1 MTPHAARARFN
12 YAAGR
17 LLLPSVVVVLVLS
30 LWLRGHQ
37 RTVSGPYGQAVTDTT
52 LGELL
57 PGRCLGQT
65 FVANAPGLHRV
76 DVFLAIYQRVN
87 HGPLRL
93 HVKTSPFAAADLATV
108 TVDMAG
114 ARDNAY
120 QAFEFAPLPLPAGVP
135 AFFCLEAPAASPGN
149 AITVGARQADAYAG
163 GRAQFLNG
171 RVLLGAQDLSFLLFY
186 QPAPSWAVAAGLQRL
201 AANKPGWLGE
211 PRFYAVAFAIY
222 LVVLAGLAWDLGGR
236 LIRPLAIT
244 SVESAVEPA
253 VKPAAGKPATSGQ

>member
-1 MTPHAARARFN
+1 MTPRAARGRFN
-12 YAAGR
+12 DAAGR
-17 LLLPSVVVVLVLS
+17 LLLTSLVVVIVLS

-37 RTVSGPYGQAVTDTT
+37 RTVGGPYGQTVADTT

-93 HVKTSPFAAADLATV
+93 HIKASPYVTADLATL

-114 ARDNAY
+114 VRDNAY
-120 QAFEFAPLPLPAGVP
+120 QTFKFAPLPLPAGVP
-135 AFFCLEAPAASPGN
+135 AFFCLEAPAARPGN

-163 GRAQFLNG
+163 GRAQFLDG
-171 RVLLGAQDLSFLLFY
+171 HVPLGAQDLSFLLFY

-211 PRFYAVAFAIY
+211 PLFYAAVFAAY
-222 LVVLAGLAWDLGGR
+222 LAVLAALAWGLGGR
-236 LIRPLAIT
+236 LIRPVAIT

-253 VKPAAGKPATSGQ
+253 TSDR